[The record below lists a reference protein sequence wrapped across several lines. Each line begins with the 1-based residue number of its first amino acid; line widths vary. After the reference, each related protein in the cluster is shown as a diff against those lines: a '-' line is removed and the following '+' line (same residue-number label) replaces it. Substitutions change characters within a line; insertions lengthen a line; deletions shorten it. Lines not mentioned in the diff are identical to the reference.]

1 MEHYIG
7 VLATEGVTFVPIWTE
22 PQDVPEKLKG
32 ATDEGVAVAEME
44 KEGSAE
50 AEEAEDKMGKTTE
63 GGSTVA
69 QVSLPLTVQL

>member
-1 MEHYIG
+1 MYYI
-7 VLATEGVTFVPIWTE
+7 T
-22 PQDVPEKLKG
+22 QQKG

-44 KEGSAE
+44 KEGAAE

-69 QVSLPLTVQL
+69 QVSLPLRVHY